1 MTDLEVPEG
10 PEAAAGPETATGQPE
25 PQSPGPVPWED
36 PERPRWPG
44 FFQTLGEI
52 LRRPA
57 AFFAR
62 PARGGPAEP
71 FAFGLI
77 MGTAG
82 TLLALFWW
90 VFLLVK
96 AGPEVKSVLAMTGMA
111 DLGWGP
117 VALVMALTPLTV
129 LTKLVLGS
137 LCLWGAAAL
146 LGVRVEWAGS
156 LEDTVLCH
164 GRHGPGR
171 GAFPGSAPGRA
182 AGAVHHAPGASGG
195 LGNVCRAGLG
205 GPGSLFNPANPGR
218 DGPTGRP
225 PGLGGSAG
233 PAVPG
238 IGPQPGRFFFLIRHR
253 WQNQPST
260 SPRARLM

>member
-1 MTDLEVPEG
+1 MTDPEVPEG
-10 PEAAAGPETATGQPE
+10 QEETMMPEPETGQPE
-25 PQSPGPVPWED
+25 PQSPGPAPWED
-36 PERPRWPG
+36 PERGRLPG

-90 VFLLVK
+90 VLLLVE
-96 AGPEVKSVLAMTGMA
+96 AGPEVKSAMAMAKLA

-129 LTKLVLGS
+129 LTKLALGS
-137 LCLWGAAAL
+137 LCLWGAVAL
-146 LGVRVEWAGS
+146 LGVRVEWVCGLA
-156 LEDTVLCH
+156 DFVLRH
-164 GRHGPGR
+164 GRHGRGR
-171 GAFPGSAPGRA
+171 GAFPGRAPGRA
-182 AGAVHHAPGASGG
+182 AGAVHHTPGASGG
-195 LGNVCRAGLG
+195 LGNVGGAGLG

-218 DGPTGRP
+218 DGPTGRL
-225 PGLGGSAG
+225 PGPAGSAG

-238 IGPQPGRFFFLIRHR
+238 IGPSSSF
-253 WQNQPST
+253 
-260 SPRARLM
+260 